1 MRKINQLQNI
11 APYVLPFLFTTAA
24 FFLTLALVHNNTLWP
39 DNMPGEVR
47 ISVSKIDGNL
57 RLFVRDNG
65 IGMPPGVN
73 LERGNTLGLKLIRS
87 LVNQVKGKVSLEG
100 NQGTHYQIEFPLN

>member
-1 MRKINQLQNI
+1 LKH
-11 APYVLPFLFTTAA
+11 A
-24 FFLTLALVHNNTLWP
+24 FP
-39 DNMPGEVR
+39 ENMPGEVR